1 VFGIGYRF
9 RDVQFIY
16 RTAGAQRELRSDL
29 NVRADLS
36 IRENLTIVR
45 RLAEEGIQ
53 PTAGQ
58 TVISM
63 NASADYVISNR
74 FDVRIFF
81 DRVVNKPIVSLSYP
95 TTNTSFGFSL
105 RFTLIQ

>member
-1 VFGIGYRF
+1 MYSLYTGL
-9 RDVQFIY
+9 Q
-16 RTAGAQRELRSDL
+16 AARENLKSDL
-29 NVRADLS
+29 NLRADLS
-36 IRENLTIVR
+36 LRENLTIVR
-45 RLAEEGIQ
+45 RLAEDGIQ

-58 TVISM
+58 TIISI

-74 FDVRIFF
+74 FDLRVFF

-95 TTNTSFGFSL
+95 TTNTSVGFSL